1 MLVKFFQYGAVKKGQ
16 KGHSGGGGAVKN
28 YLLGKDYDKG
38 VIRDGATLFRGDPN
52 ETTSIINGI
61 ERQSYYKSLV
71 LSFTESDSKKLDDN
85 KLNEIIDDFN
95 ATMFPT
101 FNESQYSGYWVK
113 HMDKGRIELH
123 GVYAEEELTSGYG
136 LNVYVATVD
145 KPLVD
150 SWKDLIND
158 KYDLDDPN
166 APMHKRARAI
176 TKGFELKKGY
186 EPKKT
191 KIADEEL
198 KNQIEKELL
207 EYVNNHPE
215 ITNRDGIISAFEEL
229 DYKVERQGKNY
240 ISIEHPEKKN
250 NPDLKNLRF
259 KSDIYSQDF
268 NRSMLSKN
276 KSYEQREYE
285 RKRPERIAKAKNIY
299 DSSLQKR
306 IERMTHRYRNIE
318 RKPLDNQLT
327 HDLRQIRAN
336 SEPNFLKQVAEYQRQ
351 ELKKIIGQSIEQI
364 YKQHEHDQ
372 PERLVSLKELHQ
384 ILIDDIDNQ
393 LKDEPLPQFDEIIAN
408 YQNSKNHIV
417 TVDHIEHD
425 RRQAELLARQ
435 QAEQE
440 FKANIQSQL
449 DYMLSN
455 GSEVLPHD
463 AYIKW
468 QSLSDSDLADYLTDY
483 QRQGQALLDKA
494 HNQILDPQELQN
506 DKLIKDVIT
515 TINDIT
521 ANRERDHLEQ
531 LRAEQAKIKFD
542 NQIKA
547 QLDALASITG
557 QVTKSLYD
565 SLRTYEPSELD
576 QIKVTHTNLTERLL
590 DTAGRELI
598 SDFDND
604 LDKFTTSKNIGAT
617 IERIIV
623 ERKQAQEQA
632 RIAEQKRL
640 ADMVKKPPTVT
651 PKPQDKPSAPTTLS
665 EQNKPLVERVSVADD
680 RNAKLAQAQKIIA
693 DFDKLVKGNA
703 EKLKTAT
710 VKDRTEKF
718 NKASKALTDLGK
730 KPLFMGK
737 EQWEVD
743 NKKLTLKKR
752 NAEISLDQAKG
763 DTEKLKQWNF
773 KLELF
778 REKELQPI
786 NYTAIALERLDKTTK
801 DKVQQAHD
809 VIDQIND
816 EINRE
821 KAQSLGAERLAKTGE
836 YYTGKVIKVNQHG
849 AYQQTKQGVVLHP
862 AYANQPNEF
871 KAEQSYDLNYR
882 TQGKVLKSETY
893 EIRISGNSKDVAIDS
908 NKER

>member
-1 MLVKFFQYGAVKKGQ
+1 M
-16 KGHSGGGGAVKN
+16 
-28 YLLGKDYDKG
+28 
-38 VIRDGATLFRGDPN
+38 
-52 ETTSIINGI
+52 
-61 ERQSYYKSLV
+61 
-71 LSFTESDSKKLDDN
+71 
-85 KLNEIIDDFN
+85 
-95 ATMFPT
+95 
-101 FNESQYSGYWVK
+101 
-113 HMDKGRIELH
+113 
-123 GVYAEEELTSGYG
+123 
-136 LNVYVATVD
+136 
-145 KPLVD
+145 
-150 SWKDLIND
+150 
-158 KYDLDDPN
+158 
-166 APMHKRARAI
+166 
-176 TKGFELKKGY
+176 
-186 EPKKT
+186 
-191 KIADEEL
+191 
-198 KNQIEKELL
+198 
-207 EYVNNHPE
+207 
-215 ITNRDGIISAFEEL
+215 
-229 DYKVERQGKNY
+229 
-240 ISIEHPEKKN
+240 
-250 NPDLKNLRF
+250 
-259 KSDIYSQDF
+259 
-268 NRSMLSKN
+268 
-276 KSYEQREYE
+276 
-285 RKRPERIAKAKNIY
+285 
-299 DSSLQKR
+299 
-306 IERMTHRYRNIE
+306 
-318 RKPLDNQLT
+318 
-327 HDLRQIRAN
+327 
-336 SEPNFLKQVAEYQRQ
+336 
-351 ELKKIIGQSIEQI
+351 
-364 YKQHEHDQ
+364 
-372 PERLVSLKELHQ
+372 
-384 ILIDDIDNQ
+384 IDDIDNQ
-393 LKDEPLPQFDEIIAN
+393 LKDEPLPQFAQIIEQYTNA
-408 YQNSKNHIV
+408 KDHVV
-417 TVDHIEHD
+417 TVDTIEHD
-425 RRQAELLARQ
+425 RHQAQLAKQ

-440 FKANIQSQL
+440 FKASIQSQL

-455 GSEVLPHD
+455 VGEVLPQTN
-463 AYIKW
+463 YIKW
-468 QSLSDSDLADYLTDY
+468 QSLSDSDLAAYLTDY

-557 QVTKSLYD
+557 QVTKSLYN

-604 LDKFTTSKNIGAT
+604 VDKFTTSKNIGAT
-617 IERIIV
+617 IDHISLK
-623 ERKQAQEQA
+623 RKQAQEQA
-632 RIAEQKRL
+632 RISEQKLL
-640 ADMVKKPPTVT
+640 ADMVKKPPTVM
-651 PKPQDKPSAPTTLS
+651 PKPQDKLSAHTTLS

-680 RNAKLAQAQKIIA
+680 RNARLAQAQKIIA
-693 DFDKLVKGNA
+693 GFDKLVKDNA

-730 KPLFMGK
+730 KPLFIGK

-882 TQGKVLKSETY
+882 TQGKVQKSETY
-893 EIRISGNSKDVAIDS
+893 EIRISGNSKDVTIDS
-908 NKER
+908 NQER

>member
-28 YLLGKDYDKG
+28 YLLGKNFDKG
-38 VIRDGATLFRGDPN
+38 EIREGATLFRGDPN

-61 ERQSYYKSLV
+61 GRQSYYKSGV
-71 LSFTESDSKKLDDN
+71 LSFTNSDSRKLDNDQ
-85 KLNEIIDDFN
+85 LNEIIDSFE
-95 ATMFPT
+95 ATMFANLDPD
-101 FNESQYSGYWVK
+101 QYSGYWVK
-113 HMDKGRIELH
+113 HTDKDRTELH
-123 GVYAEEELTSGYG
+123 FVYAEEELKSGYA
-136 LNVYVATVD
+136 LPVYYAKVD

-150 SWKDLIND
+150 SWKDLTND
-158 KYDLDDPN
+158 KYNLDDPN
-166 APMHKRARAI
+166 APDHKRERI
-176 TKGFELKKGY
+176 VTKGFELKKGY
-186 EPKKT
+186 EPKNGKLS
-191 KIADEEL
+191 DEQL
-198 KNQIEKELL
+198 KD
-207 EYVNNHPE
+207 E
-215 ITNRDGIISAFEEL
+215 IHKHIFAYAEFMPNINNRDDIINAFKTL
-229 DYKVERQGKNY
+229 DYKVVSKPTDKY
-240 ISIEHPEKKN
+240 ISIEHPNKKD
-250 NPDLKNLRF
+250 NPKLKNLRF

-327 HDLRQIRAN
+327 HDLKQIKEN
-336 SEPNFLKQVAEYQRQ
+336 NEPKFLKQMAEWQKS
-351 ELKKIIGQSIEQI
+351 ELKKIIGQTIEQI
-364 YKQHEHDQ
+364 YKQHEHDS
-372 PERLVSLKELHQ
+372 PEQLVSLKELHK

-393 LKDEPLPQFDEIIAN
+393 LKDEPLSQFAQIIEQYTNA
-408 YQNSKNHIV
+408 KDHVV
-417 TVDHIEHD
+417 TVDTIEHD
-425 RRQAELLARQ
+425 RHQAQLAKQ

-440 FKANIQSQL
+440 FKASIQSQL

-455 GSEVLPHD
+455 VGQVLPQTN
-463 AYIKW
+463 YIKW
-468 QSLSDSDLADYLTDY
+468 QSLSDSDLAAYLTDY

-521 ANRERDHLEQ
+521 ANRERDRLEQ

-557 QVTKSLYD
+557 QVTKSLYN

-576 QIKVTHTNLTERLL
+576 QIKVTHTNLTERLFE
-590 DTAGRELI
+590 TAVHEII

-604 LDKFTTSKNIGAT
+604 VDKFTTSKNILAT
-617 IERIIV
+617 IEYINQ
-623 ERKQAQEQA
+623 EREHQA
-632 RIAEQKRL
+632 RLDEQQRL
-640 ADMVKKPPTVT
+640 AEERAKALAERSKPVV
-651 PKPQDKPSAPTTLS
+651 KPSAPTAPLEKT
-665 EQNKPLVERVSVADD
+665 KPPIERKSIADD
-680 RNAKLAQAQKIIA
+680 RNARLAQAQKIIFG
-693 DFDKLVKGNA
+693 FDKLVKDNA

-882 TQGKVLKSETY
+882 TQGKVQKSETY
-893 EIRISGNSKDVAIDS
+893 EIRISGNSKDVTIDS
-908 NKER
+908 NQER

>member
-1 MLVKFFQYGAVKKGQ
+1 MLVKFFQHGAVKKGQ

-28 YLLGKDYDKG
+28 YLLGKNFDKG
-38 VIRDGATLFRGDPN
+38 EIREGATLFRGDPN

-61 ERQSYYKSLV
+61 GRQSYYKSGV
-71 LSFTESDSKKLDDN
+71 LSFTNSDSRKLDNDQ
-85 KLNEIIDDFN
+85 LNEIIDSFE
-95 ATMFPT
+95 ATMFANLDPD
-101 FNESQYSGYWVK
+101 QYSGYWVK
-113 HMDKGRIELH
+113 HTDKDRTELH
-123 GVYAEEELTSGYG
+123 FVYAEEELKSGYA
-136 LNVYVATVD
+136 LPVYYAKVD

-150 SWKDLIND
+150 SWKDLTND
-158 KYDLDDPN
+158 KYNLDDPN
-166 APMHKRARAI
+166 APDHKRERI
-176 TKGFELKKGY
+176 VTKGFELKKGY
-186 EPKKT
+186 EPKNGKLS
-191 KIADEEL
+191 DEQL
-198 KNQIEKELL
+198 KD
-207 EYVNNHPE
+207 E
-215 ITNRDGIISAFEEL
+215 IHKHIFAYAEFMPNINNRDDIINAFKTL
-229 DYKVERQGKNY
+229 DYKVVSKPTDKY
-240 ISIEHPEKKN
+240 ISIEHPNKKD
-250 NPDLKNLRF
+250 NPKLKNLRF
-259 KSDIYSQDF
+259 KDGIYSKDF
-268 NRSMLSKN
+268 DRSMLSKN
-276 KSYEQREYE
+276 KSYEQLEYE
-285 RKRPERIAKAKNIY
+285 RKRPERISKAQKIY

-306 IERMTHRYRNIE
+306 IERINHRYRNVE
-318 RKPLDNQLT
+318 HKPLDNQLT
-327 HDLRQIRAN
+327 HDLKQIQATN
-336 SEPNFLKQVAEYQRQ
+336 EPDFKKQIAEYQRQ

-364 YKQHEHDQ
+364 YKQHEHDS
-372 PERLVSLKELHQ
+372 PEQLVSLKELHK

-393 LKDEPLPQFDEIIAN
+393 LKDEPLPQFAQIIEQYTNA
-408 YQNSKNHIV
+408 KDHVV
-417 TVDHIEHD
+417 TVDTIEHD
-425 RRQAELLARQ
+425 RHQAQLAKQ

-440 FKANIQSQL
+440 FKAGIQSQL

-455 GSEVLPHD
+455 VGEVLPQTN
-463 AYIKW
+463 YIKW
-468 QSLSDSDLADYLTDY
+468 QSLSDSDLAAYLTDY

-521 ANRERDHLEQ
+521 ANRERDRLEQ

-557 QVTKSLYD
+557 QVTKSLYN

-576 QIKVTHTNLTERLL
+576 QIKVTHTNLTERLFE
-590 DTAGRELI
+590 TAVHEII

-604 LDKFTTSKNIGAT
+604 VDKFTTSKNILAT
-617 IERIIV
+617 IEYINQ
-623 ERKQAQEQA
+623 EREHQTRLDEQ
-632 RIAEQKRL
+632 QRL
-640 ADMVKKPPTVT
+640 AEERAKALAERYKPVV
-651 PKPQDKPSAPTTLS
+651 KPSAPTAPLEKT
-665 EQNKPLVERVSVADD
+665 KPPIERKSIADD
-680 RNAKLAQAQKIIA
+680 RNARLAQAQKIIA
-693 DFDKLVKGNA
+693 GFDKLVKDNA

-882 TQGKVLKSETY
+882 TQGKVSKSETY
-893 EIRISGNSKDVAIDS
+893 EIRISGNSKDVTIDS
-908 NKER
+908 NQER

>member
-28 YLLGKDYDKG
+28 YLLGKNFDKG
-38 VIRDGATLFRGDPN
+38 EIREGATLFGQPN

-61 ERQSYYKSLV
+61 GRQSYYKSGV
-71 LSFTESDSKKLDDN
+71 LSFTNSDSRKLDNDQ
-85 KLNEIIDDFN
+85 LNEIIDSFE
-95 ATMFPT
+95 ATMFANLDPD
-101 FNESQYSGYWVK
+101 QYSGYWVK
-113 HMDKGRIELH
+113 HTDKDRTELH
-123 GVYAEEELTSGYG
+123 FVYAEEELKSGYA
-136 LNVYVATVD
+136 LPVYYAKVD

-150 SWKDLIND
+150 SWKDLTND
-158 KYDLDDPN
+158 KYNLDDPN
-166 APMHKRARAI
+166 APDHKRERI
-176 TKGFELKKGY
+176 VTKGFELKKGY
-186 EPKKT
+186 EPKNGKLS
-191 KIADEEL
+191 DEQL
-198 KNQIEKELL
+198 KD
-207 EYVNNHPE
+207 E
-215 ITNRDGIISAFEEL
+215 IHKHIFAYAEFMPNINNRDDIINAFKTL
-229 DYKVERQGKNY
+229 DYKVVSKPTDKY
-240 ISIEHPEKKN
+240 ISIEHPNKKD
-250 NPDLKNLRF
+250 NPKLKNLRF

-327 HDLRQIRAN
+327 HDLKQIKEN
-336 SEPNFLKQVAEYQRQ
+336 NEPKFLKQMAEWQKS
-351 ELKKIIGQSIEQI
+351 ELKKIIGQTIEQI
-364 YKQHEHDQ
+364 YKQHEHDS
-372 PERLVSLKELHQ
+372 PEQLVSLKELHK

-393 LKDEPLPQFDEIIAN
+393 LKDEPLSQFAQIIEQYTNA
-408 YQNSKNHIV
+408 KDHVV
-417 TVDHIEHD
+417 TVDTIEHD
-425 RRQAELLARQ
+425 RHQAQLAKQ

-440 FKANIQSQL
+440 FKASIQSQL

-455 GSEVLPHD
+455 VGQVLPQTN
-463 AYIKW
+463 YIKW
-468 QSLSDSDLADYLTDY
+468 QSLSDSDLAAYLTDY

-521 ANRERDHLEQ
+521 ANRERDRLEQ

-557 QVTKSLYD
+557 QVTKSLYN

-576 QIKVTHTNLTERLL
+576 QIKVTHTNLTERLFE
-590 DTAGRELI
+590 TAVHEII

-604 LDKFTTSKNIGAT
+604 VDKFTTSKNILAT
-617 IERIIV
+617 IEYINQ
-623 ERKQAQEQA
+623 EREHQA
-632 RIAEQKRL
+632 RLDEQQRL
-640 ADMVKKPPTVT
+640 AEERAKALAERSKPVV
-651 PKPQDKPSAPTTLS
+651 KPSAPTAPLEKT
-665 EQNKPLVERVSVADD
+665 KPPIERKSIADD
-680 RNAKLAQAQKIIA
+680 RNARLAQAQKIIFG
-693 DFDKLVKGNA
+693 FDKLVKDNA

-882 TQGKVLKSETY
+882 TQGKVQKSETY
-893 EIRISGNSKDVAIDS
+893 EIRISGNSKDVTIDS
-908 NKER
+908 NQER

>member
-1 MLVKFFQYGAVKKGQ
+1 
-16 KGHSGGGGAVKN
+16 
-28 YLLGKDYDKG
+28 
-38 VIRDGATLFRGDPN
+38 
-52 ETTSIINGI
+52 
-61 ERQSYYKSLV
+61 
-71 LSFTESDSKKLDDN
+71 
-85 KLNEIIDDFN
+85 
-95 ATMFPT
+95 
-101 FNESQYSGYWVK
+101 
-113 HMDKGRIELH
+113 
-123 GVYAEEELTSGYG
+123 
-136 LNVYVATVD
+136 
-145 KPLVD
+145 
-150 SWKDLIND
+150 
-158 KYDLDDPN
+158 
-166 APMHKRARAI
+166 
-176 TKGFELKKGY
+176 
-186 EPKKT
+186 
-191 KIADEEL
+191 
-198 KNQIEKELL
+198 
-207 EYVNNHPE
+207 
-215 ITNRDGIISAFEEL
+215 
-229 DYKVERQGKNY
+229 
-240 ISIEHPEKKN
+240 
-250 NPDLKNLRF
+250 
-259 KSDIYSQDF
+259 
-268 NRSMLSKN
+268 
-276 KSYEQREYE
+276 
-285 RKRPERIAKAKNIY
+285 
-299 DSSLQKR
+299 
-306 IERMTHRYRNIE
+306 
-318 RKPLDNQLT
+318 
-327 HDLRQIRAN
+327 
-336 SEPNFLKQVAEYQRQ
+336 
-351 ELKKIIGQSIEQI
+351 
-364 YKQHEHDQ
+364 
-372 PERLVSLKELHQ
+372 
-384 ILIDDIDNQ
+384 
-393 LKDEPLPQFDEIIAN
+393 
-408 YQNSKNHIV
+408 
-417 TVDHIEHD
+417 
-425 RRQAELLARQ
+425 
-435 QAEQE
+435 
-440 FKANIQSQL
+440 
-449 DYMLSN
+449 MLSN
-455 GSEVLPHD
+455 VGEVLPQTN
-463 AYIKW
+463 YIKW
-468 QSLSDSDLADYLTDY
+468 QSLSDSDLAAYLTDY

-521 ANRERDHLEQ
+521 ANRERDRLEQ

-557 QVTKSLYD
+557 QVTKSLYN

-576 QIKVTHTNLTERLL
+576 QIKVTHTNLTERLFE
-590 DTAGRELI
+590 TAVHEII

-604 LDKFTTSKNIGAT
+604 VDKFTTSKNILAT
-617 IERIIV
+617 IEYINQ
-623 ERKQAQEQA
+623 EREHQTRLDEQ
-632 RIAEQKRL
+632 QRL
-640 ADMVKKPPTVT
+640 AEERAKALAERYKPVV
-651 PKPQDKPSAPTTLS
+651 KPSAPTAPLEKT
-665 EQNKPLVERVSVADD
+665 KPPIERKSIADD
-680 RNAKLAQAQKIIA
+680 RNARLAQAQKIIA
-693 DFDKLVKGNA
+693 GFDKLVKDNA

-882 TQGKVLKSETY
+882 TQGKVSKSETY
-893 EIRISGNSKDVAIDS
+893 EIRISGNSKDVTIDS
-908 NKER
+908 NQER